1 MQLNDGCES
10 EGRNDI
16 ANAYCLLATIVDEV
30 RDNIKTT
37 GLRFY

>member
-1 MQLNDGCES
+1 MEKNENIGV

-30 RDNIKTT
+30 LNSIKITE
-37 GLRFY
+37 

>member
-1 MQLNDGCES
+1 MELNNGFES

-30 RDNIKTT
+30 IHIKTT
-37 GLRFY
+37 EQRFD

>member
-1 MQLNDGCES
+1 MQEMETSENYEF

-30 RDNIKTT
+30 RNSIKITE
-37 GLRFY
+37 